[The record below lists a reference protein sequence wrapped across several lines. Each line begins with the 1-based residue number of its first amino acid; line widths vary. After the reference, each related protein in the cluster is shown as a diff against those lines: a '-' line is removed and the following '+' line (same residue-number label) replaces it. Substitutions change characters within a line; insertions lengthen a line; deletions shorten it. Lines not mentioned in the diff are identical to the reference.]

1 NRAARAEVVPPHA
14 TRQTRCQPDATANA
28 RRGDGRRLPSARRQS
43 RCAPPDCGSPAADRS
58 GGGLARA
65 LGNGELGFAE
75 RLATTRESF
84 DGARAG
90 AIGHAQHVRGK
101 LAAIA
106 WCLPKCKR
114 SVLLLGPQHSEA
126 SRRASKL
133 AQRGRERIAFAVV
146 EAVGKPDHAE

>member
-1 NRAARAEVVPPHA
+1 ALAGNLDARHLIADLQ
-14 TRQTRCQPDATANA
+14 RQIEA
-28 RRGDGRRLPSARRQS
+28 
-43 RCAPPDCGSPAADRS
+43 
-58 GGGLARA
+58 GGGLAGA

-101 LAAIA
+101 PAAIA
-106 WCLPKCKR
+106 LCLPKCKR

-146 EAVGKPDHAE
+146 EAVGKPDHAEASLVTKLLLKGCRQRCAIRRVRLRRKAADALTRLIG